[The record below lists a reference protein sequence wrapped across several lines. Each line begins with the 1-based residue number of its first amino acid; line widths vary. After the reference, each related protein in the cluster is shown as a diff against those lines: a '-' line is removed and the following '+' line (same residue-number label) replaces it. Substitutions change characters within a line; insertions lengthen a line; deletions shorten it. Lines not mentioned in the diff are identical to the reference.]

1 MATRWGICSAGKIS
15 HDFMV
20 AMKTLPPEDHQA
32 VAVAARSLDD
42 AKKFAKTHNIPRA
55 YGSYEELAKDPNI
68 GSYNKKNWLHHVV
81 VGLRP
86 KHDSLCADVVYIGT
100 IQTNHLSSCLLF
112 LNAKKPVLCEKSL
125 AMTTKEVKE
134 ILACAK
140 KNNVFL
146 MEAIWARF
154 FPAYREIRR
163 LIAQGEIGDVRMVR
177 SEFGLSVLPLPRL
190 ELKELGGG
198 ALLDIGLYPLQFS
211 LMVYGGERPESIKT
225 EGVILDTGVDE
236 TLVVTLKFSN
246 NRMAVFTSSSGLQLH
261 NDAIVVGSKGLI
273 RFPSHMW
280 CPEVM
285 VVNGKETKY
294 PLPEPHLPLNFVHST
309 GLRYE
314 AEEVRQCLL
323 KGMKECPIV
332 SHADSLLLAEVKEE
346 ILKQVGVTYD

>member
-20 AMKTLPPEDHQA
+20 ALKTLPPEDHQA
-32 VAVAARSLDD
+32 VAVAARNLED
-42 AKKFAKTHNIPRA
+42 AKKFGKTHNIPRA

-68 GSYNKKNWLHHVV
+68 
-81 VGLRP
+81 
-86 KHDSLCADVVYIGT
+86 DVVYIGT
-100 IQTNHLSSCLLF
+100 IQTNHLSSCLLY

-125 AMTTKEVKE
+125 AMTPKEVKE

-146 MEAIWARF
+146 MEAIWSRF
-154 FPAYREIRR
+154 YPAYREIRR
-163 LIAQGEIGDVRMVR
+163 LLAQGEIGDVRMVR

-211 LMVYGGERPESIKT
+211 IMVYGGERPESIKT

-236 TLVVTLKFSN
+236 TLVVTLRFSN
-246 NRMAVFTSSSGLQLH
+246 NRMAVFTSSSGLQLY
-261 NDAIVVGSKGLI
+261 NDAIVVGTKGMI
-273 RFPSHMW
+273 RLPSHMW

-323 KGMKECPIV
+323 KGMKESPIM
-332 SHADSLLLAEVKEE
+332 SHAESLLLAEIKEE
-346 ILKQVGVTYD
+346 ILKQVGVVYD

>member
-1 MATRWGICSAGKIS
+1 MSTRWGICSAGKIS

-32 VAVAARSLDD
+32 VAVAARRLDD
-42 AKKFAKTHNIPRA
+42 AKQFAKTHSIPRA
-55 YGSYEELAKDPNI
+55 YGTYEELAKDPNI
-68 GSYNKKNWLHHVV
+68 
-81 VGLRP
+81 
-86 KHDSLCADVVYIGT
+86 DVIYIGT

-146 MEAIWARF
+146 MEAIWSRF
-154 FPAYREIRR
+154 YPAYREIRKV
-163 LIAQGEIGDVRMVR
+163 LAQGEIGEVRLVR

-211 LMVYGGERPESIKT
+211 MMIYGERPQSIQTMGK
-225 EGVILDTGVDE
+225 VLPTGVDE
-236 TLVVTLKFSN
+236 TLVINMKFSKD
-246 NRMAVFTSSSGLQLH
+246 RLAVFTSSSGLQLA
-261 NDAIVVGSKGLI
+261 NDAVVVGTKGLI
-273 RFPSHMW
+273 RIPSHMW
-280 CPEVM
+280 CPETI
-285 VVNGKETKY
+285 VVNGKERNF
-294 PLPEPHLPLNFVHST
+294 PLPKPDLPLNFVHST

-323 KGMKECPIV
+323 KGMKESPHM
-332 SHADSLLLAEVKEE
+332 SHAESLLLAELKEE
-346 ILKQVGVTYD
+346 ILQQVGVVYD

>member
-20 AMKTLPPEDHQA
+20 AMKTLPPEHHQA

-42 AKKFAKTHNIPRA
+42 AKKFGKTHNIPRT

-68 GSYNKKNWLHHVV
+68 
-81 VGLRP
+81 
-86 KHDSLCADVVYIGT
+86 DVVYIGT

-125 AMTTKEVKE
+125 GMTTKEVKA

-140 KNNVFL
+140 KNNVFF

-154 FPAYREIRR
+154 FPAYCELRKLLAEG
-163 LIAQGEIGDVRMVR
+163 AIGDVRMVR

-236 TLVVTLKFSN
+236 TLVVTLKFSK

-285 VVNGKETKY
+285 VVNGKEKKY

-314 AEEVRQCLL
+314 AEAVRQCLL
-323 KGMKECPIV
+323 QGKKECSIM

-346 ILKQVGVTYD
+346 ILKQVGVVYD